1 MPQGNDDNPKV
12 FDVSKPH
19 KITPSSSSRPIIVG
33 HHPIMADPMVLEERY
48 RHPKPLSPQPDEKSA
63 AQTPAPAAPESIPQR
78 TSISPPSENQTSGEP
93 SVERA
98 YTTYGAPQQSPEQPA
113 EQSPVEHQQT
123 SPAPTFESET
133 PGATSQK
140 PDVGL
145 PVMPQQPIQE
155 SPLHLPAGAASQEHA
170 RNQIGLAVILFV
182 VIALIALL
190 AVKYFVK

>member
-1 MPQGNDDNPKV
+1 MPQGSDENPKV

-48 RHPKPLSPQPDEKSA
+48 RHPKPLSPQPDE
-63 AQTPAPAAPESIPQR
+63 QPAVQAPSPVASGSIPQR
-78 TSISPPSENQTSGEP
+78 TSISPPSDNQTSGEP
-93 SVERA
+93 SVEKA

-113 EQSPVEHQQT
+113 EQPSVEHQQT
-123 SPAPTFESET
+123 SLAPTFESEI

-140 PDVGL
+140 PDIGL
-145 PVMPQQPIQE
+145 PVMPQQPIPE
-155 SPLHLPAGAASQEHA
+155 SPLHVPAGAASQEHA
-170 RNQIGLAVILFV
+170 RNQIGLAVILLV